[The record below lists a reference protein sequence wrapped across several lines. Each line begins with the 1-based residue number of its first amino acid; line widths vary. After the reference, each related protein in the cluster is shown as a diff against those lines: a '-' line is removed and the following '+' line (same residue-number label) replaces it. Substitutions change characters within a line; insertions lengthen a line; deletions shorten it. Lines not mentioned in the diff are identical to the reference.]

1 MNMVDLH
8 VHSNRSDG
16 TLSPSELVDYA
27 IQKGLSAFALTD
39 HDTVDGLEEALSH
52 AAGLKAAG
60 KTLSHGRLS
69 EKTIPEIIPGIEL
82 STEYEGKDVHIV
94 GLYID
99 YQNPEFLSKLRDF
112 VASRT
117 VRNEKMCA
125 RLREAGMDISY
136 EKLLTAF
143 PDSVIT
149 RAHYA
154 RWMLQNGYIKSLQE
168 AFDRYV
174 GDDCPCYVPREKV
187 TPAQAVELIL
197 SADGIPVLAHPTL
210 YHFNRQRLKKLVLE
224 LKDAGLLALEGIY
237 STYSLAEERQ
247 MRALASE
254 CGLLISGGS
263 DFHGGNKP
271 GLDLATG
278 YGKLFVPQDVLDHL
292 KACRGK
298 VLFTD
303 MDGTLLLSDS
313 TVSDRMRRGIEEF
326 TQAGNHLILTS
337 GRPLPSVLEV
347 KHAQK
352 IDAPGCSIVIAYNGA
367 MVYDC
372 ARQETLLCHRLSL
385 EDVRYVSEQAQ
396 KWDLHI
402 HTYSESHIIA
412 KKWNP
417 ELEYYTA
424 RIHLPVQ
431 YADDLAQALTQPPC
445 KIQCICLDDRKK
457 LEAFRR
463 HLLPTLGE
471 RVNIIFSND
480 RYLELLP
487 REAGKGKAIQFVR
500 QYLHLPL
507 SHSYA
512 AGDEENDISMLQAAG
527 CGIAMANATEEVKKA
542 AGIVTANDNDHDG
555 LLDILQSLS

>member
-1 MNMVDLH
+1 MNIVDLH

-16 TLSPSELVDYA
+16 TFSPSELVDYA

-39 HDTVDGLEEALSH
+39 HDTVDGLDEALSR
-52 AAGLKAAG
+52 AAALK
-60 KTLSHGRLS
+60 TS
-69 EKTIPEIIPGIEL
+69 ENTIPEVIPGIEL

-99 YQNPEFLSKLRDF
+99 HHNPTFLARLREFVD
-112 VASRT
+112 SRT
-117 VRNEKMCA
+117 VRNEKMCG
-125 RLREAGMDISY
+125 RLRETGIDISY
-136 EKLLTAF
+136 EKLQKAF

-154 RWMLQNGYIKSLQE
+154 KWMLENGYIKNLQE

-174 GDDCPCYVPREKV
+174 GDNCPCYVPREKI

-210 YHFNRQRLKKLVLE
+210 YYLNRQRLKKLVME
-224 LKDAGLLALEGIY
+224 LKEAGLLALEGIY
-237 STYSLAEERQ
+237 STYSPAEERQ
-247 MRALASE
+247 MRTLASE

-278 YGKLFVPQDVLDHL
+278 YGRLFIPQEVLDHL

-298 VLFTD
+298 VLFSD
-303 MDGTLLLSDS
+303 MDGTLLLNDS
-313 TVSDRMRRGIEEF
+313 TVSDRMRRGIAEF

-347 KHAQK
+347 KNAQK
-352 IDAPGCSIVIAYNGA
+352 LNLPGCSIIITYNGA
-367 MVYDC
+367 LVYDC
-372 ARQETLLCHRLSL
+372 AAQKPLLCHRLSL

-396 KWDLHI
+396 KWNLHI
-402 HTYSESHIIA
+402 HTYSDTHIIA
-412 KKWNP
+412 REYNR
-417 ELEYYTA
+417 ELEYYTS
-424 RIHLPVQ
+424 RIHLPIQ
-431 YADDLAQALTQPPC
+431 YADDLACALTQPPC
-445 KIQCICLDDRKK
+445 KIQCICLDDRQR

-463 HLLPTLGE
+463 HLLPHLGD
-471 RVNIIFSND
+471 RVNIMFSND
-480 RYLELLP
+480 KYLELLP
-487 REAGKGKAIQFVR
+487 KDASKGKAIQFVR
-500 QYLHLPL
+500 QYLHLPV

-527 CGIAMANATEEVKKA
+527 CGIAMANATEDVKKA
-542 AGIVTANDNDHDG
+542 AGIITANDNDHDG
-555 LLDILQSLS
+555 LLEIFQSL

>member
-1 MNMVDLH
+1 MNTVDLH

-39 HDTVDGLEEALSH
+39 HDTVDGLEEAISH
-52 AAGLKAAG
+52 AARLRAAG
-60 KTLSHGRLS
+60 KALSQNRLS
-69 EKTIPEIIPGIEL
+69 QNTIPEVIPGIEL
-82 STEYEGKDVHIV
+82 STEYEGKDIHIV

-99 YQNPEFLSKLRDF
+99 YRNPDFLSKLRDF
-112 VASRT
+112 VDSRT
-117 VRNEKMCA
+117 QRNEKMCR
-125 RLREAGMDISY
+125 RLRETGMDISY
-136 EKLLTAF
+136 EKLLEAF

-154 RWMLQNGYIKSLQE
+154 SWMLQNGYVKNLQE

-174 GDDCPCYVPREKV
+174 GDDCPCYVPREKIA
-187 TPAQAVELIL
+187 PAQAVELIL

-210 YHFNRQRLKKLVLE
+210 YHLNRQRLKKLVLD

-237 STYSLAEERQ
+237 STYSPAEERQ
-247 MRALASE
+247 MRTLASE

-278 YGKLFVPQDVLDHL
+278 YGRLFIPQEILEHL
-292 KACRGK
+292 KTCRGK
-298 VLFTD
+298 VLFSD
-303 MDGTLLLSDS
+303 MDGTLLLNDS
-313 TVSDRMRRGIEEF
+313 TVSDRMRRGISQF

-347 KHAQK
+347 KNEQK
-352 IDAPGCSIVIAYNGA
+352 INAPGCSIVIAYNGA

-372 ARQETLLCHRLSL
+372 TRQKTLLCHRLSP

-396 KWDLHI
+396 KWNLHI

-412 KKWNP
+412 QKWNK

-424 RIHLPVQ
+424 RIHLPIQ
-431 YADDLAQALTQPPC
+431 YADDLTQALTQPPC
-445 KIQCICLDDRKK
+445 KIQCICLNDRKR
-457 LEAFRR
+457 LEAFRE
-463 HLLPTLGE
+463 HLFPRLGDH
-471 RVNIIFSND
+471 VNLMFSND
-480 RYLELLP
+480 KYLELLP
-487 REAGKGKAIQFVR
+487 KDASKGKAIQFVR

-507 SHSYA
+507 GHSYA

-542 AGIVTANDNDHDG
+542 AAIVTPNDNDHDG